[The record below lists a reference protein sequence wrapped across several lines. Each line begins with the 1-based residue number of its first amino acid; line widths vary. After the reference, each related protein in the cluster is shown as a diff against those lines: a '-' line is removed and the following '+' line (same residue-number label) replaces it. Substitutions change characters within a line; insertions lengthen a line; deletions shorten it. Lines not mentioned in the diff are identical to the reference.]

1 MLTFPPG
8 KNLSPAE
15 NAVFITYLDD
25 ENLREFIPFAAEKKW
40 ASGVLPHPGNKY
52 TSKGLGISEK
62 TEEAVAEI
70 LKNEETHNLDI
81 LFCNGLPVFQSVNI
95 GDVFALTESGK
106 NTFTAE
112 VFRFLR
118 NIRKLPSLTT
128 SLLHYK
134 L

>member
-1 MLTFPPG
+1 MFYILHQPDGLEEVEKNILPLLEGREYQMLTFPPG

-81 LFCNGLPVFQSVNI
+81 LFCNR
-95 GDVFALTESGK
+95 
-106 NTFTAE
+106 NTH
-112 VFRFLR
+112 
-118 NIRKLPSLTT
+118 IK
-128 SLLHYK
+128 
-134 L
+134 